1 MALLEARTFG
11 ITGEVKR
18 AAGLWLES
26 ENELAHATSLF
37 ETAEAIHGNRV
48 IKELDE

>member
-1 MALLEARTFG
+1 MALLEARTIG
-11 ITGEVKR
+11 TNAEVKR
-18 AAGLWLES
+18 AISLWLES

-37 ETAEAIHGNRV
+37 ETAEAIHVNRV